1 MTLVDRLRA
10 VPTANAKVL
19 LRELGV
25 TRVVMRGL
33 LRLSGDGVVAGPV
46 RTLRFLPAR
55 EDVTPPKGNIQR
67 ATIDTLRRGEV
78 LVIDAHGSPD
88 GAVLGDML
96 AARAHANGAAA
107 VIADGVVRDIAGIR
121 TMGLTIHAR
130 GTQPEPSVRN
140 LVSCETGAP
149 IACGGVLVEPGDYII
164 ADDDAVLV
172 VPKVHAEEIARR
184 GAEMAERDEFSQALI
199 AAGWAIDEAYPLPE
213 ARLAAFER
221 YKRDRTVPSP
231 AR

>member
-1 MTLVDRLRA
+1 MTLVELLHV
-10 VPTANAKVL
+10 VPTANAKVI

-33 LRLSGDGVVAGPV
+33 QRLSGTGVASGPA

-55 EDVTPPKGNIQR
+55 EDVKPPKVNIQR
-67 ATIDTLRRGEV
+67 ATIDTLRRGEI
-78 LVIDAHGSPD
+78 LIIDAIGSPD

-96 AARAHANGAAA
+96 AGRAHANGAAA

-121 TMGLTIHAR
+121 AMGLIVHAR

-140 LVSCETGAP
+140 LVSCESDKP
-149 IACGGVLVEPGDYII
+149 VQCGGVLVEPGDYII

-172 VPKVHAEEIARR
+172 VPKALADEVALR

-199 AAGWAIDEAYPLPE
+199 AAGWTIDEAYPLP
-213 ARLAAFER
+213 ASRAADFER
-221 YKRDRTVPSP
+221 YKRDRIVPKP
-231 AR
+231 